1 MHRVRP
7 GWLSAALAVGALL
20 CLAQPGWAAAP
31 PPSAADAGPGRQVL
45 LMLPLPPN
53 HLRPGADYVGAWGD
67 GMGRSARHR
76 AASAIARANGLAL
89 LDDWLMPEVGVDCFV
104 LAVPEGQSAAEVA
117 ARLSRAPGVAW
128 SQPVNTF
135 RTRSEPAHGGR
146 YLLAEPAAREWRLAK
161 LHEVTT
167 GKNVR
172 VAVIDS
178 RIDQAHPNLAGQIDL
193 SENFVADS
201 ALAPE
206 LHGTAV
212 AGIIAANPVRGA
224 VTGVA
229 PGARLLALR
238 ACRQTPSPANPSSAT
253 CDSLS
258 LARALEFAI
267 AHHAQVINMSLGGP
281 PDPLLA
287 KLLDIAASDGIAV
300 VAAFDRELPKGGFPA
315 SHPGVLAVAD
325 EAWASPPSGVY
336 RAPGDDVPTT
346 SPGGRY
352 SLVSGSSFSAA
363 QVSGLIALVRERAA
377 RPVRLAVYPGGGLI
391 DACATVLGFAHS
403 CGADQAPRRD
413 VAASLRR

>member
-1 MHRVRP
+1 L
-7 GWLSAALAVGALL
+7 GAALALGVLL
-20 CLAQPGWAAAP
+20 CIAGPALAAAL
-31 PPSAADAGPGRQVL
+31 PPSDDAVAARQVL
-45 LMLPLPPN
+45 LMLPLPPD

-67 GMGRSARHR
+67 GMGRSARRR
-76 AASAIARANGLAL
+76 AASALARANGLTL
-89 LDDWLMPEVGVDCFV
+89 VDDWLMPEVGVDCFV
-104 LAVPEGQSAAEVA
+104 LVVPEGQSPIAVA
-117 ARLSRAPGVAW
+117 AHLSRAPGVAW
-128 SQPVNTF
+128 SQPVSTY
-135 RTRSEPAHGGR
+135 RTRGEPAQGGR
-146 YLLAEPAAREWRLAK
+146 YLLAEPTAREWRLAN

-167 GKNVR
+167 GRNVR

-178 RIDQAHPNLAGQIDL
+178 RVDQAHPNLAGQVEL
-193 SENFVADS
+193 SENFVTDS

-212 AGIIAANPVRGA
+212 AGIIAANPVRGQG

-238 ACRQTPSPANPSSAT
+238 ACRQTPSPANPSSAV

-267 AHHAQVINMSLGGP
+267 GHHAQVINMSLGGP

-287 KLLDIAASDGIAV
+287 KLLDVAAARRIAV
-300 VAAFDRELPKGGFPA
+300 VAAFDRDLPKGGFPA
-315 SHPGVLAVAD
+315 SHPGVVAVAD
-325 EAWASPPSGVY
+325 ETWASPPSGVF

-363 QVSGLIALVRERAA
+363 QVSGLIALARERAA
-377 RPVRLAVYPGGGLI
+377 SPVRLAVYPGGGLI
-391 DACATVLGFAHS
+391 DACATVFGSAHT
-403 CGADQAPRRD
+403 CGVDQPTRRD
-413 VAASLRR
+413 VAATVRR

>member
-1 MHRVRP
+1 MRGARR
-7 GWLSAALAVGALL
+7 GRLRAAMALGALL
-20 CLAQPGWAAAP
+20 CLARPGFAAGPTPNDTAAA
-31 PPSAADAGPGRQVL
+31 RQVL
-45 LMLPLPPN
+45 LMLPLPPD

-76 AASAIARANGLAL
+76 AASALARANGLTL
-89 LDDWLMPEVGVDCFV
+89 VDDWLMPEVGVDCFV
-104 LAVPEGQSAAEVA
+104 LIIPGDQSPEEVA

-128 SQPVNTF
+128 SQPVNTYL
-135 RTRSEPAHGGR
+135 TRGEPALSSR
-146 YLLAEPAAREWRLAK
+146 YLAAEPTAREWRLAS

-178 RIDQAHPNLAGQIDL
+178 RVDQSHPNLAGQIEV
-193 SENFVADS
+193 SENFVSDS

-212 AGIIAANPVRGA
+212 AGIIAANPLRGGG

-229 PGARLLALR
+229 PDARLLALR
-238 ACRQTPSPANPSSAT
+238 ACRQTPSPANPSSAV

-267 AHHAQVINMSLGGP
+267 AHGAQVINLSLGGP

-287 KLLDIAASDGIAV
+287 KLLDVAASHRIAV
-300 VAAFDRELPKGGFPA
+300 VAAFDRDLPKGGFPA

-325 EAWASPPSGVY
+325 ETWASPPSGVY
-336 RAPGDDVPTT
+336 RAPGQDVPTT

-363 QVSGLIALVRERAA
+363 QVSGLIALARERAPN
-377 RPVRLAVYPGGGLI
+377 PVRLAVYPGGGLI
-391 DACATVLGFAHS
+391 DACATVLGSPHT
-403 CGADQAPRRD
+403 CGAGQPPRRD
-413 VAASLRR
+413 VAATVRR

>member
-1 MHRVRP
+1 MSRP
-7 GWLSAALAVGALL
+7 NRPSWLVACAIGLLATLGLAGRAHAA
-20 CLAQPGWAAAP
+20 
-31 PPSAADAGPGRQVL
+31 SDTADPARQVL
-45 LMLPLPPN
+45 LMLPLPPD
-53 HLRPGADYVGAWGD
+53 HLRPGLDYSGAWGD

-76 AASAIARANGLAL
+76 IANALARANGLVL
-89 LDDWLMPEVGVDCFV
+89 LDDWLMPDVGVDCFV
-104 LAVPEGQSAAEVA
+104 LAVPSGQSPAEAAV
-117 ARLSRAPGVAW
+117 RLNRSRSVAW
-128 SQPVNTF
+128 SQPVNTY
-135 RTRSEPAHGGR
+135 RTHGATSG

-161 LHEVTT
+161 LHAETT
-167 GKNVR
+167 GKDVR

-178 RIDQAHPNLAGQIDL
+178 RVDQQHPNLAGQIVA
-193 SENFVADS
+193 SENFIADG

-212 AGIIAANPVRGA
+212 AGVIAANPARGGG

-238 ACRQTPSPANPSSAT
+238 ACRQIPQPANPSNAT

-281 PDPLLA
+281 PDPLLG
-287 KLLDIAASDGIAV
+287 KLLDVAAARRIAV
-300 VAAFDRELPKGGFPA
+300 VAAFDRDLPKGGFPA

-325 EAWASPPSGVY
+325 EAWVSPPSGVY

-346 SPGGRY
+346 LPGGRY

-363 QVSGLIALVRERAA
+363 QVSGLIALATQRATK
-377 RPVRLAVYPGGGLI
+377 PVRIAVYPGGGLI
-391 DACATVLGFAHS
+391 DACATVFGAAGD
-403 CGADQAPRRD
+403 CGAEQAPQRDAAATVRR
-413 VAASLRR
+413 